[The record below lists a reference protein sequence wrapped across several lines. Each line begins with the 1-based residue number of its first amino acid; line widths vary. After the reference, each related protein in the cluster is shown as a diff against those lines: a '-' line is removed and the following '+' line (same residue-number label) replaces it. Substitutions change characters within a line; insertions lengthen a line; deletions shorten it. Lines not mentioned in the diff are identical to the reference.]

1 MPKKSKII
9 EFPHLRALLEQDDA
23 NRAENAAGKQAS
35 DSAPE
40 PEGEKKSIWQELR
53 DIELPTALQSK
64 EVMLCTVAVLMTL
77 TVIVLSITLLSVRLL
92 MFLLFPVY
100 LLYCAVSL
108 RLDFKDGTIRELPMI
123 CYSVQTNAISNGL
136 KGSTKVC
143 FRTDDDVPSY
153 FTFTLPPW

>member
-64 EVMLCTVAVLMTL
+64 EVMLCTVAVLSFL
-77 TVIVLSITLLSVRLL
+77 QENGFAEDSIDGQLW
-92 MFLLFPVY
+92 F
-100 LLYCAVSL
+100 
-108 RLDFKDGTIRELPMI
+108 FKTEIESSER
-123 CYSVQTNAISNGL
+123 TAWNAIKDLPNTSDGAYEAGRLWCL
-136 KGSTKVC
+136 KFERPRDGVGDSVERGNLAQNTYWPAYGG
-143 FRTDDDVPSY
+143 R
-153 FTFTLPPW
+153 

>member
-9 EFPHLRALLEQDDA
+9 EFPHLRALLGQDDA
-23 NRAENAAGKQAS
+23 NRAEDAAGKQAS

-77 TVIVLSITLLSVRLL
+77 AVIVFYPCGCSCFFFSPSIFCTVRFLCGWILRTALLGNCR
-92 MFLLFPVY
+92 
-100 LLYCAVSL
+100 
-108 RLDFKDGTIRELPMI
+108 
-123 CYSVQTNAISNGL
+123 
-136 KGSTKVC
+136 
-143 FRTDDDVPSY
+143 
-153 FTFTLPPW
+153 

>member
-108 RLDFKDGTIRELPMI
+108 RLDFKDGKPIVAEWLKPFSYYIPYVLFPEQDGKVFLFVRKGIIEKI
-123 CYSVQTNAISNGL
+123 SYSDPT
-136 KGSTKVC
+136 
-143 FRTDDDVPSY
+143 
-153 FTFTLPPW
+153 

>member
-23 NRAENAAGKQAS
+23 NRAENTAGKQAS

-64 EVMLCTVAVLMTL
+64 EVMLCTVAVLM
-77 TVIVLSITLLSVRLL
+77 R
-92 MFLLFPVY
+92 
-100 LLYCAVSL
+100 
-108 RLDFKDGTIRELPMI
+108 
-123 CYSVQTNAISNGL
+123 
-136 KGSTKVC
+136 
-143 FRTDDDVPSY
+143 
-153 FTFTLPPW
+153 

>member
-9 EFPHLRALLEQDDA
+9 EFPHLRALLGQDDA
-23 NRAENAAGKQAS
+23 NRAEDAAGKQAS

-77 TVIVLSITLLSVRLL
+77 AVIVLSITLLSVRLL

-100 LLYCAVSL
+100 AICLIPARISV
-108 RLDFKDGTIRELPMI
+108 RE
-123 CYSVQTNAISNGL
+123 NGPT
-136 KGSTKVC
+136 S
-143 FRTDDDVPSY
+143 RTR
-153 FTFTLPPW
+153 